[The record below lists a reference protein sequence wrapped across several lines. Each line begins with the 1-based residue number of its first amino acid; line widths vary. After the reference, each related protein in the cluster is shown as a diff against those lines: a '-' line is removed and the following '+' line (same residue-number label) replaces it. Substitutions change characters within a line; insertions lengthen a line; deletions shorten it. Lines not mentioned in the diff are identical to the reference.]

1 MNPRTKLDDIE
12 AFIALAEELS
22 FSRCAQVLGLS
33 KSVVTRRIQRL
44 EDTLRTQLIER
55 TTRKLKLT
63 EEGQLY
69 YDSLRGI
76 PQTLKR
82 AEERLQKRLER
93 PVGHLKVILPSY
105 LGSSIITRRVIPDFL
120 REHPE
125 VSLEVRLSDLG
136 PFDIPKDFDVLVM
149 TRLAN
154 HRLPDSS
161 LKERKLGRLRAGLFA
176 SPAYLAERGVP
187 MSPAALIDHECISY
201 LSRQWRFK
209 ADGQPSHVIEV
220 NGSVVTGSNEVI
232 RPAVLSGCGI
242 AYSFYSV
249 FADELESKQV
259 VPVLEEYTSEA
270 GLDLRILTPGNEFTP
285 LRVRLFCDAVSEVLN
300 TSG

>member
-44 EDTLRTQLIER
+44 EDTLRTQLVER

-63 EEGQLY
+63 EEGRVY
-69 YDSLRGI
+69 FESLRMI
-76 PQTLKR
+76 PQTLRR

-105 LGSSIITRRVIPDFL
+105 LGSSVITRRVIPEFL
-120 REHPE
+120 QEHPE

-154 HRLPDSS
+154 FRLPDSS

-176 SPAYLAERGVP
+176 TPGYLQDRGMP
-187 MSPAALIDHECISY
+187 ETPDALIDHDCISY

-209 ADGQPSHVIEV
+209 ADGENSHVIQV
-220 NGSVVTGSNEVI
+220 DGTIITGSNEVL
-232 RPAVLSGCGI
+232 RSAVINGCGI
-242 AYSFYSV
+242 AIPSIRC
-249 FADELESKQV
+249 SKMNWRQMKSSRCSKNIR
-259 VPVLEEYTSEA
+259 PMQGST
-270 GLDLRILTPGNEFTP
+270 
-285 LRVRLFCDAVSEVLN
+285 
-300 TSG
+300 